1 MSDSSSLVVHLLDKE
16 YRIGCPPEERDG
28 LIRAAAFLDDKLRET
43 REANVIGLERIAIM
57 AALNIAHELLLA
69 RGELDQHS
77 SDSNRVTAMLNKVET
92 ELRACRKL
100 EPVSDEPI

>member
-16 YRIGCPPEERDG
+16 YRVGCPPEQRDG

-77 SDSNRVTAMLNKVET
+77 RDSNRVAALINKVET

-100 EPVSDEPI
+100 APVSDETV